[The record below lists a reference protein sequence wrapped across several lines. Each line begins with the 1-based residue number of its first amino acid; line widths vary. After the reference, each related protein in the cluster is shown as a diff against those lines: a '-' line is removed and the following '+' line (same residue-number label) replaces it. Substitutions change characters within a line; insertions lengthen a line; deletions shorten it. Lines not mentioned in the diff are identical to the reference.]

1 MLHYLFKYICFMK
14 ILFLGKNLTK
24 TKVISINALL
34 LILFIFLC
42 SNIALTYFYVKS
54 NNERLISVYG
64 ENSVNSEMFISE
76 AKLDYENQ
84 LRVYVDQMGELYSR
98 IMHIDSQTERLQMI
112 LKKQIVGKEKIPKLN
127 EKKDKTSGGAFENL
141 ILTSKELNKE
151 ITRLMIKVEAREDLY
166 NTMESILLKDSV
178 LKDTLPSL
186 KPVNIPCCSSGYG
199 WRNDPI
205 IGTRAFHKG
214 IDFSAAHGE
223 PIRAT
228 ASGIVIEAKHAG
240 HYGKY
245 VKIQHGGGLE
255 TRYAHA
261 SKLLVKSGDLVTKGE
276 VIALVGNTGR
286 STGPHLHY
294 EIRLDGNSLDPRKN
308 LKK

>member
-1 MLHYLFKYICFMK
+1 MK

-24 TKVISINALL
+24 TKVVSANALM
-34 LILFIFLC
+34 LILIIFLC
-42 SNIALTYFYVKS
+42 LNIALTYFYVHY
-54 NNERLISVYG
+54 NNEKLNKVYG
-64 ENSVNSEMFISE
+64 ENSINSEIFISE
-76 AKLDYENQ
+76 AKLDYENE
-84 LRVYVDQMGELYSR
+84 LRVYVDQMGELYAR

-127 EKKDKTSGGAFENL
+127 EKKEKISGETFRDLNY
-141 ILTSKELNKE
+141 TSKKLKKE
-151 ITRLMIKVEAREDLY
+151 IEKLLLKIEVREDLY

-186 KPVNIPCCSSGYG
+186 KPVNIPCCSSNYG

-205 IGTRAFHKG
+205 LGKRAFHKG
-214 IDFSAAHGE
+214 LDFSAAHGE
-223 PIRAT
+223 QIRAT
-228 ASGIVIEAKHAG
+228 ASGIVIKAKHAG

-245 VKIQHGGGLE
+245 VIIQHGGGLE

-261 SKLLVKSGDLVTKGE
+261 SKLLVKVGDLVTKGE

-294 EIRLDGNSLDPRKN
+294 EIRLDSNPLDPRKY

>member
-1 MLHYLFKYICFMK
+1 MK
-14 ILFLGKNLTK
+14 ILFLGKNPRKPKAVSVNVLML
-24 TKVISINALL
+24 ILL
-34 LILFIFLC
+34 LFLC
-42 SNIALTYFYVKS
+42 LNITLAYLYIEYK
-54 NNERLISVYG
+54 NKRLSEIYG
-64 ENSVNSEMFISE
+64 DSPNTSKMFLSE
-76 AKLDYENQ
+76 AKLDYENN

-98 IMHIDSQTERLQMI
+98 IMHIDIQTERLQMI
-112 LKKQIVGKEKIPKLN
+112 LKKQIVGKEKVPKLKKKKKKST
-127 EKKDKTSGGAFENL
+127 EKVSKKDNL
-141 ILTSKELNKE
+141 SSNDLKKE
-151 ITRLMIKVEAREDLY
+151 ITKLMVKIKAREELY
-166 NTMESILLKDSV
+166 NTMEAILLKQSV

-205 IGTRAFHKG
+205 LGVRKFHEG
-214 IDFSAAHGE
+214 LDFSAAHGE
-223 PIRAT
+223 QIIAT
-228 ASGIVIEAKHAG
+228 ASGIVVAAGRAG

-245 VKIQHGGGLE
+245 IKIKHGGGLE

-261 SKLLVKSGDLVTKGE
+261 SKLLVKTGDLVSKGE

-294 EIRLDGNSLDPRKN
+294 EIRLRGNSLDPRKY

>member
-1 MLHYLFKYICFMK
+1 MRI
-14 ILFLGKNLTK
+14 IFLGKNPRKSKAVTLNML
-24 TKVISINALL
+24 I
-34 LILFIFLC
+34 LILFLFLC
-42 SNIALTYFYVKS
+42 LNISVAYFYIEHKK
-54 NNERLISVYG
+54 EKLYKIYG
-64 ENSVNSEMFISE
+64 ENPSSPQIFLSE
-76 AKLDYENQ
+76 AKLDYENN
-84 LRVYVDQMGELYSR
+84 LRVYVDQIGELYSR

-112 LKKQIVGKEKIPKLN
+112 LKKQIVGKEKVPKIN
-127 EKKDKTSGGAFENL
+127 KRKEKSTKEIFKNDNL
-141 ILTSKELNKE
+141 SSNDLKKE
-151 ITRLMIKVEAREDLY
+151 ITRLMAKIEVREELY
-166 NTMESILLKDSV
+166 NTMESILLKQSV

-186 KPVNIPCCSSGYG
+186 KPVNIPCCSSRYG

-205 IGTRAFHKG
+205 LGIRKFHEG

-223 PIRAT
+223 PIIAT
-228 ASGIVIEAKHAG
+228 ASGIVVAAGLSG

-245 VKIQHGGGLE
+245 VKIKHGGYLE

-261 SKLLVKSGDLVTKGE
+261 SKLLVKTGDLVTKGD

-294 EIRLDGNSLDPRKN
+294 EIRFKGNSLDPRKY